1 MTTEI
6 RPVEMEEMGEF
17 ARICSL
23 SLAQP
28 LADFEAMRPEWTMCA
43 FEEGQLVT
51 CYGRWPFSMRFNGA
65 RVPVAAVTTVSTL
78 PHFRRRGHLRSIM
91 NTDFRYLHDQEG
103 PAIAILYASMAAI
116 YQRFGYGIVSTHYS
130 YRVEPHY
137 LQFAHPALVRGRL
150 VEVTRSDTGLLNDL
164 LKRYREPRTGDLHRS
179 RAVWEMGALA
189 PVPSG
194 HTLSMLVYEEDG
206 EPRGY
211 IIYTS
216 GPSEQ
221 YEGPGPRQSVN
232 VRDLVW
238 LTPSAYRA
246 IWEHLSR
253 FDLVREVTWGVAP
266 SDDPLPH
273 LLLEPRMLRATARD
287 GILGRIV
294 DIERALPSRPY
305 SAEGTLTFEVQDEL
319 CPWNAG
325 RWKLETSGPETLV
338 RRTAEEPH
346 VTMPVH
352 TLPML
357 AFGQISATEAARMGR
372 LEAHDPAALSAW
384 DAVMKTAYRPFCADH
399 F

>member
-1 MTTEI
+1 
-6 RPVEMEEMGEF
+6 
-17 ARICSL
+17 
-23 SLAQP
+23 
-28 LADFEAMRPEWTMCA
+28 
-43 FEEGQLVT
+43 
-51 CYGRWPFSMRFNGA
+51 
-65 RVPVAAVTTVSTL
+65 
-78 PHFRRRGHLRSIM
+78 
-91 NTDFRYLHDQEG
+91 
-103 PAIAILYASMAAI
+103 
-116 YQRFGYGIVSTHYS
+116 
-130 YRVEPHY
+130 
-137 LQFAHPALVRGRL
+137 
-150 VEVTRSDTGLLNDL
+150 
-164 LKRYREPRTGDLHRS
+164 
-179 RAVWEMGALA
+179 
-189 PVPSG
+189 
-194 HTLSMLVYEEDG
+194 MLVYEEDG

-305 SAEGTLTFEVQDEL
+305 SVEGTLTFEVQDEL

-325 RWKLETSGPETLV
+325 RWKLETSGPQTLV